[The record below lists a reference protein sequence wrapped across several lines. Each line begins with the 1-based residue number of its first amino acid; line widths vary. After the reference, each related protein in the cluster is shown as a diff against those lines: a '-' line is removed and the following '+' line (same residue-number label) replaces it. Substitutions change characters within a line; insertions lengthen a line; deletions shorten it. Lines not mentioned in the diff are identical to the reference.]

1 MSDTDK
7 LQQKVIA
14 LEYQVEN
21 LTMTLNKVMEM
32 MKKVNMVEEDTYE
45 VTSLETRLLNMECRI
60 DNLEYR

>member
-14 LEYQVEN
+14 LEYQVEH
-21 LTMTLNKVMEM
+21 LSMMLNKVMEM
-32 MKKVNMVEEDTYE
+32 MKKYNMVEEDTYE